1 MTVLFPHAAIIG
13 IGLIGS
19 SLARALRQHGLVE
32 RISIADLNPAHV
44 ARAQELELGDFV
56 TTDIPAA
63 VRGADLV
70 IICTPISA
78 VGAVAAAMAPALKSG
93 AVVTDVCSVKQ
104 AVIAAA
110 APHIPADVH
119 FIPGHPIAGT
129 EHSGPDAGFAELF
142 TGRYYL
148 YTPLPGT
155 DAAMAQKLAALW
167 TAMGSRAEAMDAA
180 YHDQV
185 LAITSHL
192 PHLIAFSIVDTAT
205 NLASELQQEVI
216 RYSAGG
222 FRDFT
227 RIAASDPTMW
237 RDVFLYNR
245 EAVLDIIQRFNEDLT
260 ELQKAIRKGDGDML
274 FEVFSRT
281 RAIRRGIIDAKQAT
295 QARYFTTDEPKKL

>member
-1 MTVLFPHAAIIG
+1 MTG
-13 IGLIGS
+13 
-19 SLARALRQHGLVE
+19 
-32 RISIADLNPAHV
+32 
-44 ARAQELELGDFV
+44 
-56 TTDIPAA
+56 
-63 VRGADLV
+63 
-70 IICTPISA
+70 
-78 VGAVAAAMAPALKSG
+78 
-93 AVVTDVCSVKQ
+93 
-104 AVIAAA
+104 
-110 APHIPADVH
+110 
-119 FIPGHPIAGT
+119 
-129 EHSGPDAGFAELF
+129 
-142 TGRYYL
+142 
-148 YTPLPGT
+148 
-155 DAAMAQKLAALW
+155 KLAALW
-167 TAMGSRAEAMDAA
+167 TALGSRAEAMDAA

-281 RAIRRGIIDAKQAT
+281 RAVRRGIIDAKQAT
-295 QARYFTTDEPKKL
+295 QARYFTTEEPKKL